1 MEDDATIR
9 NNEATGGGVIHGG
22 GGILFWWGGG
32 EATLKDNSLVT
43 ENKCSY
49 GGGVYA
55 KWDSS
60 DFKFVGG
67 SMRGSSFEHPSFQTG
82 SIRGNFGERGPDIF
96 ENHN

>member
-43 ENKCSY
+43 ENKAVY

-55 KWDSS
+55 KFLV
-60 DFKFVGG
+60 DFEFVGG
-67 SMRGSSFEHPSFQTG
+67 GNLEHGNDEHTFQTG
-82 SIRGNFGERGPDIF
+82 SIRGNFAEYGTDIF
-96 ENHN
+96 INGA